1 MEKWDLYDE
10 NYQPTGRT
18 ISRGAPLPDGTY
30 HLVVHVVL
38 RNAKGQMLIQQRQ
51 ETKAMYPGM
60 WDITLAGNALAG
72 ESSQE
77 AASREIGEELGVK
90 LDLTGIRPDVTVH
103 FHSGFD
109 DIYLIREGSEGAKKA
124 FGERPFP
131 SGMED
136 FTLQEE
142 EVQAVR
148 WASEEEV
155 LDLLERG
162 EFLPYYPG
170 FLSYLFAM
178 EENSGFTDPEKQDDT
193 DHR

>member
-18 ISRGAPLPDGTY
+18 IRRGEALPDGTY

-124 FGERPFP
+124 FGERSFP